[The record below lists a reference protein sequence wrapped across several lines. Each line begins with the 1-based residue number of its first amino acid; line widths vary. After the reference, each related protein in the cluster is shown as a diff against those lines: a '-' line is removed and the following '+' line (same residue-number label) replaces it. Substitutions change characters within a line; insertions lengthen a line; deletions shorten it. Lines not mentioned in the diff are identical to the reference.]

1 MICDKFKVVINMN
14 DEMFRLSLI
23 DFMNGNLLN
32 EFVNKVFNYRLKEG
46 QYIYMQYKIVLNN
59 IVLNIYDK
67 RSDNK
72 FNAYIFTNDSIEKEN
87 KNIHY
92 INIDEAYIKYK
103 NENTKNKLLLLGALL
118 KSNDNYEKANI
129 INYIDNDGIKNILL
143 KHFTV

>member
-92 INIDEAYIKYK
+92 INIDEAYNKYK